1 MKLVTTDNA
10 STQTTT
16 VAIISDTHTVL
27 DPRIAEAISRADIA
41 IHAGDIGDASVL
53 SAMRP
58 KTGRVIAVSGNN
70 DHPLFWPVDQ
80 TEVLESMP
88 EVARFELPGGSV
100 AIEHGHRHG
109 SKSPHHQSLREAYPD
124 AKLVVYGH
132 THHQVIDDVS
142 IPWVV
147 NPGAAGAT
155 RTHGGPCY
163 LLLTASEHDWQI
175 ESFQF
180 DDCVL

>member
-1 MKLVTTDNA
+1 MRSAAADNSPA
-10 STQTTT
+10 QTIT

-41 IHAGDIGDASVL
+41 IHAGDIGDANVL

-58 KTGRVIAVSGNN
+58 KTGRVIAVAGNN
-70 DHPLFWPVDQ
+70 DHPIFWPVDQ

-88 EVARFELPGGSV
+88 EIVRFELPGGSV
-100 AIEHGHRHG
+100 AIEHGHQHE
-109 SKSPHHQSLREAYPD
+109 SNSPGHHSLREAHPD

-132 THHQVIDDVS
+132 THHQVIDDIS
-142 IPWVV
+142 TPWVV

-155 RTHGGPCY
+155 RTHGGPSY
-163 LLLTASEHDWQI
+163 LLLTASEQHWQI
-175 ESFQF
+175 ESFRF
-180 DDCVL
+180 SDDS

>member
-1 MKLVTTDNA
+1 MRSATVDNFPVQA
-10 STQTTT
+10 IT

-41 IHAGDIGDASVL
+41 IHAGDIGDVNVL

-58 KTGRVIAVSGNN
+58 KTGRVIAVTGNN
-70 DHPLFWPVDQ
+70 DHPIFWPVDQ

-88 EVARFELPGGSV
+88 EIARFELPGGSV
-100 AIEHGHRHG
+100 AIEHGHRHE
-109 SKSPHHQSLREAYPD
+109 SNSPDHHSLREAHPD

-132 THHQVIDDVS
+132 THHQVIDDIS
-142 IPWVV
+142 TPWVV

-155 RTHGGPCY
+155 RTHGGPSY
-163 LLLTASEHDWQI
+163 LLLTASEQHWRI
-175 ESFQF
+175 ESFRF
-180 DDCVL
+180 SDDS